1 MEMRKLSGQDL
12 FPVLT
17 LFSKLGIKDMLKAFF
32 KKQANATAKTST
44 KSKEPKKSELK
55 KEEDD
60 LADLG
65 MDFVAELMEVALG
78 NIERGKDDI
87 NRLLA
92 SLCGVSVKEIQEL
105 DIEPY
110 GELVMTFFK
119 KPELGNFIKSTSSF
133 LSK

>member
-32 KKQANATAKTST
+32 KKQADATEKASAKKKKPEKAET
-44 KSKEPKKSELK
+44 KK
-55 KEEDD
+55 DD
-60 LADLG
+60 DEMADLG

-92 SLCGVSVKEIQEL
+92 SLCGTTVKDIQEL
-105 DIEPY
+105 EIDIY
-110 GELVMTFFK
+110 GELIINFFR
-119 KPELGNFIKSTSSF
+119 KPELANFIKSISSF